1 MVMKPKGM
9 IWRLL
14 WGFSFLSLGLLSLI
28 SNSAAKEYPL
38 KPIVVVVNF
47 PAGSSTGLTGQKLA
61 NIINQNKF
69 LPQPMQL
76 MYKPGGAGTIAVAE
90 VVQGKADGYTLAYT
104 PSAPILVQPLVKELP
119 YNHRTLIPVVQTIR
133 YPWLYAVKS
142 DTPWKNVQE
151 FLEYAKTH
159 PGEAMVGTA
168 GEFTWPHVALLD
180 LMKASSLKFRH
191 VPFQGDAP
199 AVTALLGGH
208 VPIVTVQVGS
218 ASAQVAAGKLRF
230 LACMEE
236 ERTPFAPDAPTIKEL
251 GYNVK
256 GILHTHIVTVPKA
269 TPQEIVVTL
278 HDAFKKAMDTE
289 DYSAFMKV
297 VGSVP
302 SYVGYKELPGLIE
315 TSVKEITQLLE
326 GIGVKVRKVQ

>member
-1 MVMKPKGM
+1 MKPG
-9 IWRLL
+9 
-14 WGFSFLSLGLLSLI
+14 GFLGLILGVFLILGLMQPLSEGVA
-28 SNSAAKEYPL
+28 SDYPR
-38 KPIVVVVNF
+38 KPITAVVSW
-47 PAGSSTGLTGQKLA
+47 PAGSGTGVVGQKLV
-61 NIINQNKF
+61 NIINQNKY
-69 LPQPMQL
+69 LPQPIQMV
-76 MYKPGGAGTIAVAE
+76 YKPGGAGTIGLAE
-90 VVQGKADGYTLAYT
+90 VLQGRADGYTIAYN
-104 PSAPILVQPLVKELP
+104 PSAPIIIQPLVKELP
-119 YNHRTLIPVVQTIR
+119 YNHGTMIPVLMTAKNPCLFVVRSDARWKTI
-133 YPWLYAVKS
+133 
-142 DTPWKNVQE
+142 QE

-289 DYSAFMKV
+289 DYSAFMKN

-302 SYVGYKELPGLIE
+302 SYVGYRELPALID
-315 TSVKEITQLLE
+315 TTVKEITQLLE

>member
-159 PGEAMVGTA
+159 PGEVMVATA
-168 GEFTWPHVALLD
+168 GDYTWGHVALLD
-180 LMKASSLKFRH
+180 LMKASGLKFRH
-191 VPFQGDAP
+191 VPLQGD
-199 AVTALLGGH
+199 VGTITALLGGH
-208 VPIVTVQVGS
+208 VPVGAVTGGS
-218 ASAQVAAGKLRF
+218 LKAHVAAGKLRL
-230 LACMEE
+230 LASAET
-236 ERTPFAPDAPTIKEL
+236 ERSPSAPDVPTMKEL
-251 GYNVK
+251 GFDVK
-256 GILHTHIVTVPKA
+256 GTTHTNFLIAPKG
-269 TPQEIVVTL
+269 TPVEIVETL
-278 HDAFKKAMDTE
+278 SAAFKKAIDTN
-289 DYSAFMKV
+289 DFAAFMKD
-297 VGSVP
+297 VGGSP
-302 SYVGYKELPGLIE
+302 GYVGFKELPTFIESVVKE
-315 TSVKEITQLLE
+315 TSQLLG
-326 GIGVKVRKVQ
+326 GIGVKVKQTQ